1 MYSADPEQSNI
12 ELNRRRLF
20 MAIININPR
29 KRQEK
34 AEG

>member
-1 MYSADPEQSNI
+1 MYSADPEQSYV
-12 ELNRRRLF
+12 ELNRGRLF

-29 KRQEK
+29 KWEGK